1 VARGQAWFYLAFEHC
16 VKGGAGKLLA
26 WLSRGGERRRDQ
38 SGEIHVI
45 EAYNSDILVLVQILL
60 HVCFCP
66 GEKTLQILSGQDS
79 GPNVRSAGCFS
90 S

>member
-1 VARGQAWFYLAFEHC
+1 MARGQAWFYLAFEHC

-45 EAYNSDILVLVQILL
+45 EAYNSDIFWYMDLVLMQ
-60 HVCFCP
+60 
-66 GEKTLQILSGQDS
+66 GAK
-79 GPNVRSAGCFS
+79 
-90 S
+90 